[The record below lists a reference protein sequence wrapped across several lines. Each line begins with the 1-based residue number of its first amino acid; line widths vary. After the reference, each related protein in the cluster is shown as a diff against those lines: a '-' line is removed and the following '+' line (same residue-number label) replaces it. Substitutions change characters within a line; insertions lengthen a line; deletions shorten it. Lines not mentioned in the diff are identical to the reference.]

1 MAWFQERPHI
11 TLIKWPDWNPIENV
25 WSWMKMQLASCNCT
39 NIEELKGEIVR
50 LWITRMS
57 DLDYLSNLV
66 YSMPRRLQEV
76 IDPGGAS
83 THY

>member
-1 MAWFQERPHI
+1 
-11 TLIKWPDWNPIENV
+11 
-25 WSWMKMQLASCNCT
+25 MKMQLASCNCT

-66 YSMPRRLQEV
+66 YSTRRLQEV

-83 THY
+83 THF